1 MMLELL
7 GELPAAGVG
16 KSGWPWTES
25 SRPVPPRMQ
34 NGKPWP
40 KISIVTPSFNQGQFL
55 EETIRSVLLQNYPNL
70 EYIIMDGGSTDDSLG
85 VIRKYEKY
93 LAYWQSEKD
102 DGQADAI
109 ARGFN
114 RATGTIL
121 SWLNSDDILLPRAL
135 MNIGNAFAINPA
147 IGVVFGNTLV
157 INSDSTEVNRYFWPA
172 TLFRYHWSLGQY
184 VGQESCFWTREVYDR
199 VGGLNRDKFFIMDY
213 DLLFRMWETAR
224 FKKVR
229 RFLGGYR
236 IHEEAKNSKHRDVWV
251 RELKAAKETYGI
263 KELGYF
269 GRRVANRIDRFQNR
283 LERFL
288 FFLGSLTGRN

>member
-1 MMLELL
+1 MLELL
-7 GELPAAGVG
+7 KELPAAGVG
-16 KSGWPWTES
+16 RTGWPWTES
-25 SRPVPPRMQ
+25 SRPMPPNMR
-34 NGKPWP
+34 NGNPWP

-70 EYIIMDGGSTDDSLG
+70 EYIIMDGGSTDDSLD

-102 DGQADAI
+102 DGQSDAI

-114 RATGTIL
+114 RSTGNIL
-121 SWLNSDDILLPRAL
+121 SWLNSDDILLPGAL
-135 MNIGNAFAINPA
+135 LDIGKTFARNPA
-147 IGVVFGNTLV
+147 TGVVFGNTLV

-172 TLFRYHWSLGQY
+172 KLFRYHWSLGQY
-184 VGQESCFWTREVYDR
+184 VGQESCFWRREVYDR
-199 VGGLNRDKFFIMDY
+199 VGGLNPDKFFVMDY

-236 IHEEAKNSKHRDVWV
+236 IHEGAKNSKHQDVRV
-251 RELKAAKETYGI
+251 RELNAAKEIYGI

-288 FFLGSLTGRN
+288 FFLGSLRDRD